1 MSAASG
7 RAADVEA
14 GPAVRH
20 AGGAGAVALQV
31 ALFLIAAGLAAST
44 LRWGISPHDEG
55 LMLAWGRRVADGQ
68 WPYRDFWSN
77 YPPGQTLVTAALIK
91 LFGPSLV
98 VWRIV
103 RVLVGAAASILAFR
117 LVRRDAG
124 TRLGLGAWAAVAGAM
139 AWPLTPGPNA
149 LAITLALAAVLA
161 ARRHPAAAGALA
173 GAAFLMR
180 FEVGVAAALAA
191 MLVSGTR
198 PAARRVALV
207 AVAVA
212 VVCLLPF
219 AIAAGGD
226 MADQTIGFIGIAGQQ
241 RLPFPLDPTGIG
253 LDPNK
258 LLELWFP
265 LILVVGSVLWLGWAL
280 LRRPAAPGWAMA
292 PLIAAGVAYLLART
306 DEFHLVPLSAALAV
320 GLALAAGAERDR
332 GRRAPWLR
340 AALLVALALIAV
352 HGWERQLGVLRHP
365 PARAAVPG
373 GVGDG
378 VTTDPAQAAALRAL
392 IPRVRALTPGG
403 EPVLV
408 APPRYDRVRVGD
420 PLLNVLLD
428 RPNPTRYDVMQPGV
442 VTTAKVQREM
452 VGDLARTDV
461 VVRWLGAPARQVE
474 PNASGRSSGVH
485 LLDDAIARRFRP
497 LSRYGDWV
505 VLVRR

>member
-1 MSAASG
+1 MSAAATPLSAG
-7 RAADVEA
+7 TRARPH
-14 GPAVRH
+14 GPAREV
-20 AGGAGAVALQV
+20 VLQV
-31 ALFLIAAGLAAST
+31 ALFLLAAALAAST
-44 LRWGISPHDEG
+44 LRRGISPHDEG
-55 LMLAWGRRVADGQ
+55 LMLMWGRRLADGQ

-91 LFGPSLV
+91 LFGPSLL

-103 RVLVGAAASILAFR
+103 RALVGAAASILAFR
-117 LVRRDAG
+117 LVRRGAG
-124 TRLGLGAWAAVAGAM
+124 TSLALGAWAAVAGAM

-149 LAITLALAAVLA
+149 LAITLAFGAVLA

-180 FEVGVAAALAA
+180 FEVGIAAALAA
-191 MLVSGTR
+191 MLAGGTR
-198 PAARRVALV
+198 RAARRVALAAG

-212 VVCLLPF
+212 CLLPF
-219 AIAAGGD
+219 VIVAGDD
-226 MADQTIGFIGIAGQQ
+226 MADQTIGFIGVAGQQ
-241 RLPFPLDPTGIG
+241 RLPFPLDPSG
-253 LDPNK
+253 LGADPNK

-265 LILVVGSVLWLGWAL
+265 LILVAGSALWLGWGL
-280 LRRPAAPGWAMA
+280 LRRPGPPGWAMA
-292 PLIAAGVAYLLART
+292 PLIAVGVAYLLSRT

-320 GLALAAGAERDR
+320 GLALAAGAERDHD
-332 GRRAPWLR
+332 RRTSAWLR
-340 AALLVALALIAV
+340 GVLVVVLALIAV
-352 HGWERQLGVLRHP
+352 HGWERQLGMLRHP

-428 RPNPTRYDVMQPGV
+428 RPNPTRYDVVQPGV

-452 VGDLARTDV
+452 IGDLRRTNV
-461 VVRWLGAPARQVE
+461 VVRWLGAPARRVE
-474 PNASGRSSGVH
+474 PNASGRSSGVR
-485 LLDDAIARRFRP
+485 LLDDAIAAQFRP
-497 LSRYGDWV
+497 LARYGDWV